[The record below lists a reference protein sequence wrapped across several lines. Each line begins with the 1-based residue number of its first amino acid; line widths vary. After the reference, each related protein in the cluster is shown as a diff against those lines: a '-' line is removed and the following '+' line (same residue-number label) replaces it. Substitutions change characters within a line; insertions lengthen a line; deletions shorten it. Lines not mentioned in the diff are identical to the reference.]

1 MNHGDLLGAHI
12 VIVDDHVVN
21 TQLLDRSLRSQGYHR
36 ITVFN
41 DSRQFIAQIA
51 QIEADLV
58 LLDLHMPHLDGLDV
72 LQQLPL
78 IVPDAP
84 YLPILVLTADITT
97 QAKRRALEL
106 GARDFLTKPFDA
118 VEVLLRIKNLLEIG
132 TLYRRLRQ
140 HNQRLEDKVQERTQ
154 ALEDAQLEILQ
165 RLARA
170 AEYRDDD
177 TGQHTQ
183 RVGYWAAAI
192 GEAMRLPE
200 EDIELLRRAAP
211 LHDVGK
217 IGIPDT
223 ILLKPGKLTPEEF
236 EIVKTHTEIGASIL
250 GGSRFPLLHVAAE
263 IALTHHE
270 RWDGSGYPRGLA
282 GEAIPLVGRIVAIA
296 DVFDALIHARPYK
309 PSWPVEDALAEI
321 ERQRGRQF
329 DPAVVDAFRCAFER
343 SRLTI
348 DVQQPEVV
356 PAAR

>member
-183 RVGYWAAAI
+183 RLATGPPPSA
-192 GEAMRLPE
+192 
-200 EDIELLRRAAP
+200 RR
-211 LHDVGK
+211 
-217 IGIPDT
+217 
-223 ILLKPGKLTPEEF
+223 
-236 EIVKTHTEIGASIL
+236 
-250 GGSRFPLLHVAAE
+250 
-263 IALTHHE
+263 
-270 RWDGSGYPRGLA
+270 
-282 GEAIPLVGRIVAIA
+282 
-296 DVFDALIHARPYK
+296 
-309 PSWPVEDALAEI
+309 
-321 ERQRGRQF
+321 
-329 DPAVVDAFRCAFER
+329 
-343 SRLTI
+343 
-348 DVQQPEVV
+348 
-356 PAAR
+356 